1 MCQKMRFAH
10 TNRRPQSIQHSKRF
24 GHKKYALLFLLFFL
38 VGFGLLAQDQSDSL
52 QKALQNSNGTERAEL
67 LLKISSYTRQAD
79 VKKAIGQA
87 GEALQIA
94 QRIED
99 RSLQAQ
105 SYAKLGFYHSMID
118 RDTTSLENF
127 LSALKI
133 NRQLGNRL
141 AEAEVLHS
149 LGRFYLNQ
157 ENYTRS
163 LDYFFQALR
172 IRQEMGNKNE
182 TANTLSYIGDL
193 YRERGETEQAAS
205 FFKKAVIL
213 AEETNNLRE
222 ISISGVKLGNMLH
235 QLGKFEEAT
244 RYFELALNAAKEM
257 NSVHAQ
263 AGILLVMS
271 SAYQD
276 ENLYDRA
283 FGLNQELLE
292 IAKLQN
298 NKILLGRGYENLS
311 GIYTEKGELER
322 ANEYYIKANQFY
334 KEIQF
339 PTLPVTHKLMRNLIE
354 QNKADKAIKIG
365 EAALKETK
373 ETAAMQDRGNLIET
387 LIGAYK
393 KQEKPIKAL
402 GLQEKLITL
411 NKQIFDTEKAEQIA
425 EMQTRFETEQ
435 KEQEIK
441 LLEKEQEK
449 ARLMRNAL
457 FAGILML
464 VIIGFLIFNRQRL
477 KIRKNKAEFENIHLK
492 EKQLEQRLEFKNKQ
506 LTTHSLNLVQKNEVM
521 KELKARIGELQ
532 KNSDGKSAKNLRS
545 LKHLIDYSFNLDKD
559 WEEFTR
565 YFEAVHTGF
574 FHALKKRAP
583 DLTPNEL
590 RLSALVKLNLSL
602 KEISSLLAISPD
614 SVKTARYR
622 LRKKLALETKENL
635 SDYLNQIEQKSTLDS

>member
-1 MCQKMRFAH
+1 M
-10 TNRRPQSIQHSKRF
+10 
-24 GHKKYALLFLLFFL
+24 LFSL

-118 RDTTSLENF
+118 RDTTALENF

-298 NKILLGRGYENLS
+298 NKILLGRGYENLA

-435 KEQEIK
+435 KEREIL
-441 LLEKEQEK
+441 LLEKESEK
-449 ARLMRNAL
+449 ATLMRNGL
-457 FAGILML
+457 
-464 VIIGFLIFNRQRL
+464 IIGMFLLAVIAFLIYNRQRL
-477 KIRKNKAEFENIHLK
+477 KIKKNKTNLENTRLRQ
-492 EKQLEQRLEFKNKQ
+492 KQLKQDLEFKNRQ
-506 LTTHSLNLVQKNEVM
+506 LTTLSLNMVQKNEVM
-521 KELKARIGELQ
+521 KELKQRITEMRNQPGTSPN
-532 KNSDGKSAKNLRS
+532 KVSAS
-545 LKHLIDYSFNLDKD
+545 LIRLVDYSFNLDKD
-559 WEEFTR
+559 WEEFR
-565 YFEAVHTGF
+565 LYFEEVHSGF
-574 FHALKKRAP
+574 FDLLKKRYP
-583 DLTPNEL
+583 DLTTNEL
-590 RLSALVKLNLSL
+590 RLSALVKLNLTI
-602 KEISSLLAISPD
+602 KEISTILNISPD

-622 LRKKLALETKENL
+622 LRKKLGLETEDNL
-635 SDYLNQIEQKSTLDS
+635 SEFLGLIDKASVSAS